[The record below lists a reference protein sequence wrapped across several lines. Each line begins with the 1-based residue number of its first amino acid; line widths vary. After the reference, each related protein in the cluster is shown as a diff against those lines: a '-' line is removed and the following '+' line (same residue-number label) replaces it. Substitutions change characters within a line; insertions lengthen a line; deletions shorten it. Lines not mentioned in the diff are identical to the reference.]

1 MDFRLIR
8 TICPYCGTGCS
19 LSLVTADGRVQG
31 VQPYPRSP
39 VNAGKLCAR
48 GLSAAEFVNS
58 PDRLIHPMIRKNGIL
73 EKVSWDEAL
82 AFTADRLKNYLPSE
96 IGVLSSP
103 RVSNEDNYVM
113 MKFARGVLKTNN
125 IDHCERLS
133 HSSTVQPLI
142 RSFGYP
148 AMTNSISDIAG
159 SDCILVLGSNV
170 FRQFPLIGRAIIQ
183 AQQSGARYICADPRK
198 TFTGSTA
205 DLAIQFYHGSDVA
218 LLNGIMQVIC
228 TNGWEDPG
236 FIAARTEG
244 YAAFYDQVMRPAY
257 ALDQVSKSTGVGP
270 DAIIQAAEW
279 ISSAKSCSIIYSTGV
294 TKFGAGDD
302 VIHAIANL
310 QLLTGN
316 IGKKGAGISSLRGQN
331 NIQGA
336 CDMGI
341 LPEYFT
347 GYQRVDDPDVSAQFS
362 REWKFADGIAE
373 PKRGQDSTE
382 MMEHLQK
389 NTGEIKVM
397 YILGENPVLSG
408 PDLERSREAFSNLEF
423 VVVQDIFQNETAEFA
438 DVVFPA
444 VCFAERDGTQT
455 NTERRVQRLKKAQ
468 DGPGETKQDWKILT
482 LLAEKMG
489 YAEQFP
495 WKTYEEIF
503 AEIVRI
509 TPIYAGM
516 TYEGVERPEGMQWPV
531 GQGGSEQLYAE
542 NFSTESGKARFIP
555 ADWTRICDAT
565 TPEFPFLFSMGR
577 CIFHWDTGRMTKS
590 RSETANWI
598 EIHPKDAAEQGIMEG
613 DPVEIL
619 TKDRVLLGMARVT
632 HEILEKTVF
641 MPSHYVDADSSDL
654 IQNAS
659 LDAAPHMQPVQ
670 IRKII

>member
-19 LSLVTADGRVQG
+19 LSLVTTGDRVQG

-58 PDRLIHPMIRKNGIL
+58 PDRLTHPMIRKNGAL
-73 EKVSWDEAL
+73 EKVSWEEAL
-82 AFTADRLKNYLPSE
+82 AFTAERLKNYLPSE
-96 IGVLSSP
+96 VGVLSSP

-142 RSFGYP
+142 GSFGYP

-170 FRQFPLIGRAIIQ
+170 FRQFPLVGRAIIQ

-198 TFTGSTA
+198 TFTSSTA
-205 DLAIQFYHGSDVA
+205 DLSIQFYHGSDVA

-228 TNGWEDPG
+228 TNGWEDAG

-244 YAAFYDQVMRPAY
+244 YAAFYDLVTSPAY
-257 ALDQVSKSTGVGP
+257 SLDRVSKATGVGSA
-270 DAIIQAAEW
+270 AIIQAAEW

-331 NIQGA
+331 NIHGA

-347 GYQRVDDPDVSAQFS
+347 GYQRVDDSNVSAKFS
-362 REWKFADGIAE
+362 REWKFADGISE
-373 PKRGQDSTE
+373 PKRGHDSTE

-389 NTGEIKVM
+389 NT
-397 YILGENPVLSG
+397 
-408 PDLERSREAFSNLEF
+408 
-423 VVVQDIFQNETAEFA
+423 
-438 DVVFPA
+438 
-444 VCFAERDGTQT
+444 
-455 NTERRVQRLKKAQ
+455 
-468 DGPGETKQDWKILT
+468 
-482 LLAEKMG
+482 
-489 YAEQFP
+489 
-495 WKTYEEIF
+495 
-503 AEIVRI
+503 
-509 TPIYAGM
+509 
-516 TYEGVERPEGMQWPV
+516 
-531 GQGGSEQLYAE
+531 
-542 NFSTESGKARFIP
+542 
-555 ADWTRICDAT
+555 
-565 TPEFPFLFSMGR
+565 
-577 CIFHWDTGRMTKS
+577 
-590 RSETANWI
+590 
-598 EIHPKDAAEQGIMEG
+598 
-613 DPVEIL
+613 
-619 TKDRVLLGMARVT
+619 
-632 HEILEKTVF
+632 
-641 MPSHYVDADSSDL
+641 
-654 IQNAS
+654 
-659 LDAAPHMQPVQ
+659 
-670 IRKII
+670 